1 MCVLCQSMDAHVL
14 ICFFVHVVATI
25 LLLSM
30 SKLKRVDVT
39 FELFNILEYLC

>member
-14 ICFFVHVVATI
+14 ICSFVHVVVTI

-30 SKLKRVDVT
+30 FKLKRVDVT